1 MLDTVFRGLFDTA
14 LTDTISPG
22 NFLIC
27 VAVSLILGLLLCAM
41 TGWQSRSSRSVA
53 VIRSHAYET
62 AMNSQGEITVIS
74 HSGDSCENSDR
85 FRTSGLS
92 FHSFYASGSGAA
104 RTVYS
109 SA

>member
-1 MLDTVFRGLFDTA
+1 
-14 LTDTISPG
+14 
-22 NFLIC
+22 
-27 VAVSLILGLLLCAM
+27 
-41 TGWQSRSSRSVA
+41 
-53 VIRSHAYET
+53 
-62 AMNSQGEITVIS
+62 MNSQGEITVIS
-74 HSGDSCENSDR
+74 HSGDSCENSAR